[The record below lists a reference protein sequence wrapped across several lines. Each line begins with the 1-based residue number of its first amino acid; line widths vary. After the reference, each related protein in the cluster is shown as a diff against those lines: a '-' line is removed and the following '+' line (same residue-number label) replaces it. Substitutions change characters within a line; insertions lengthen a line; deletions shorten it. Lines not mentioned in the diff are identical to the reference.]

1 MSPRAIRISD
11 LPASVRRKLDASER
25 GPSGART
32 YPEHEMQ
39 SAFFRWVRSP
49 EARAVYPGLDVCY
62 AVPNAGGFSGGY
74 RANVA
79 RVARLRAEGVEPGPP
94 DVNLDAPRK
103 GFAGLRIEFNAG
115 KNRHTPAQ
123 LD

>member
-25 GPSGART
+25 GPTGART

-62 AVPNAGGFSGGY
+62 AVPLQWSLAFVSEEATSW
-74 RANVA
+74 RATSA
-79 RVARLRAEGVEPGPP
+79 RGCSS
-94 DVNLDAPRK
+94 
-103 GFAGLRIEFNAG
+103 FNGAS
-115 KNRHTPAQ
+115 PS
-123 LD
+123 